1 MFKQIFDKT
10 NGTPKLIQSTLDEET
25 NTDRFVY
32 DEDKYTEEMPPSELY
47 EPISY
52 KNGKWQGISYDEWEY
67 NRSVEKDEEEEKTP
81 YEPNASEKMLAKTQ
95 MQVTKTANQLMKS
108 QKEQAALAME
118 LVKKEQ
124 RLKQNEIIQAQTM
137 KELTAKEKRLKDME
151 LQQAKT
157 MLEITKLKGSN

>member
-10 NGTPKLIQSTLDEET
+10 NGTPKLIQSTLDDET
-25 NTDRFVY
+25 CIERFVY
-32 DEDKYTEEMPPSELY
+32 DESKYTEEMPPSELY

-67 NRSVEKDEEEEKTP
+67 NRSIEKDEEEKLP
-81 YEPNASEKMLAKTQ
+81 YKPNANEMMLAQAQ

-108 QKEQAALAME
+108 QKEQAALAIE
-118 LVKKEQ
+118 L
-124 RLKQNEIIQAQTM
+124 M
-137 KELTAKEKRLKDME
+137 KKEKRLKDME

>member
-25 NTDRFVY
+25 SIDRFVY

-67 NRSVEKDEEEEKTP
+67 NRSIEKDEEEKTP
-81 YEPNASEKMLAKTQ
+81 YIPNTSEKMLAQAQ

-108 QKEQAALAME
+108 QKEQAALAIE

>member
-1 MFKQIFDKT
+1 MFKQIFNKS
-10 NGTPKLIQSTLDEET
+10 NGRPKLIQSIFDDETGIE
-25 NTDRFVY
+25 RFVY
-32 DEDKYTEEMPPSELY
+32 DESKYTEEMPPSELY

-67 NRSVEKDEEEEKTP
+67 NRSIEKDEEEKLP
-81 YEPNASEKMLAKTQ
+81 YKPNANEMMLARAQ

-108 QKEQAALAME
+108 QKEQAALAIE
-118 LVKKEQ
+118 L
-124 RLKQNEIIQAQTM
+124 M
-137 KELTAKEKRLKDME
+137 KKEKRLKDME

>member
-1 MFKQIFDKT
+1 MFKQIFNKS
-10 NGTPKLIQSTLDEET
+10 NGRPKLIQSIFDDETGIE
-25 NTDRFVY
+25 RFVY
-32 DEDKYTEEMPPSELY
+32 DESKYTEEMPPSELY

-67 NRSVEKDEEEEKTP
+67 NRSIEKDEEEKLP
-81 YEPNASEKMLAKTQ
+81 YKPNANEMMLAQAQ

-108 QKEQAALAME
+108 QKEQAALAIE

>member
-10 NGTPKLIQSTLDEET
+10 NGMPKLIQSVLDEET
-25 NTDRFVY
+25 GIERFVY

-67 NRSVEKDEEEEKTP
+67 NRSVEESGEEKTP
-81 YEPNASEKMLAKTQ
+81 YIPNTSEKMLAQAQ

-108 QKEQAALAME
+108 QKEQAALAIE
-118 LVKKEQ
+118 LVK
-124 RLKQNEIIQAQTM
+124 
-137 KELTAKEKRLKDME
+137 KEKRLKDME